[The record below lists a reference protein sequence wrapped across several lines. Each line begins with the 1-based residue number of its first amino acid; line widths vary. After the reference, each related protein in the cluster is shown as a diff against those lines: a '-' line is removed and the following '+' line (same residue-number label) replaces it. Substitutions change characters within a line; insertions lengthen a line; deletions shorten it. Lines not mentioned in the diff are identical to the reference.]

1 MQDSEKKNKKRIWL
15 RCIAFFLVLG
25 VLLDVVSN
33 AFLYTAVSTKDAK
46 ILNRNAAETDLLSQ
60 DEDSLDVLI
69 IGDSEAYSSFSPLQ
83 IYHDTG
89 ITSFVASQGAQTIEE
104 MKHMLTVALSTQHP
118 KVVILETDAIYRSYG
133 SVSGIESFLEDGLS
147 TLFPVFQYH
156 NIWKMLGENDYAK
169 YSSWKG
175 YYLNGAVAPC
185 TSLSSYMSSTDQQY
199 KIPWLNQ
206 LVLEQIKQEVEDAG
220 AQLILVSAPTPVNFS
235 MGMHNYLKQ
244 LAEDWDVTYIDFNAI
259 VDEIGIDWNKDTR
272 DAGDHLNDSGAW
284 KVTDY
289 LISIL
294 ETMDLPD
301 HRGDS
306 AYSSWDEMAEQFL
319 EQVNANIKQINSQS

>member
-89 ITSFVASQGAQTIEE
+89 ITSYVAAQPLQNISE

-118 KVVILETDAIYRSYG
+118 KVVILETDVFYRNIG
-133 SVSGIESFLEDGLS
+133 SISDMEDILEESLN
-147 TLFPVFQYH
+147 TIFPVFQYH
-156 NIWKMLGENDYAK
+156 NLWKMLGASEYTK
-169 YSSWKG
+169 STSWKG
-175 YYLNGAVAPC
+175 YYLNSTVNAC
-185 TSLSSYMSSTDQQY
+185 TQLQTYMSPTDQQY
-199 KIPWLNQ
+199 KITWLNQ
-206 LVLEQIKQEVEDAG
+206 LILEQIKQEVEDAG
-220 AQLILVSAPTPVNFS
+220 SQLVLVSAPTPVNFS

-244 LAEDWDVTYIDFNAI
+244 LAEDWDITYIDF
-259 VDEIGIDWNKDTR
+259 
-272 DAGDHLNDSGAW
+272 
-284 KVTDY
+284 
-289 LISIL
+289 
-294 ETMDLPD
+294 
-301 HRGDS
+301 
-306 AYSSWDEMAEQFL
+306 
-319 EQVNANIKQINSQS
+319 

>member
-1 MQDSEKKNKKRIWL
+1 MQDSDKKSRKKTWL
-15 RCIAFFLVLG
+15 RCIVFFVILA
-25 VLLDVVSN
+25 VLLDAVSQV
-33 AFLYTAVSTKDAK
+33 FLYTAVDTQNAPLLKRNDAE
-46 ILNRNAAETDLLSQ
+46 ADLLAQ
-60 DEDSLDVLI
+60 EKDSIDVLVL
-69 IGDSEAYSSFSPLQ
+69 GDSEAYSSFSPLQ
-83 IYHDTG
+83 VYHETG
-89 ITSFVASQGAQTIEE
+89 ITSYVAAQPLQTIEE

-133 SVSGIESFLEDGLS
+133 SVSGIKSVLEEGLN

-185 TSLSSYMSSTDQQY
+185 TSLSSYMSPTDQQY

-206 LVLEQIKQEVEDAG
+206 LILEQIKQEVEDAG
-220 AQLILVSAPTPVNFS
+220 AQLVLISAPTPVNFS

-244 LAEDWDVTYIDFNAI
+244 LAEDWDITYIDFNAI

-306 AYSSWDEMAEQFL
+306 AYSSWDETADEFL
-319 EQVNANIKQINSQS
+319 EQVNANIKQIDSQS

>member
-33 AFLYTAVSTKDAK
+33 GFVSVAVETRDSAVLK
-46 ILNRNAAETDLLSQ
+46 RNEAEADLLTQ
-60 DEDSLDVLI
+60 DEDSIDVLVL
-69 IGDSEAYSSFSPLQ
+69 GDSEAYSSLSPLQ
-83 IYHDTG
+83 VYHYTG
-89 ITSFVASQGAQTIEE
+89 ITSYVAAQPLQNISE

-118 KVVILETDAIYRSYG
+118 KVVILETDVFYRNIG
-133 SVSGIESFLEDGLS
+133 SVSGMEDILEESLN
-147 TLFPVFQYH
+147 TIFPVFQYH
-156 NIWKMLGENDYAK
+156 NLWKMLGASEYTK
-169 YSSWKG
+169 STSWKG
-175 YYLNGAVAPC
+175 YYLNSTVNAC
-185 TSLSSYMSSTDQQY
+185 TQLQTYMSPTDQQY

-206 LVLEQIKQEVEDAG
+206 LILEQIKQEVEDAG
-220 AQLILVSAPTPVNFS
+220 AQLVLVSAPTPVNFS

-244 LAEDWDVTYIDFNAI
+244 LAEDWDITYVDFNAI
-259 VDEIGIDWNKDTR
+259 AYEIGIDWNKDTR

-306 AYSSWDEMAEQFL
+306 AYSSWDEMADEFL